1 MNAQG
6 SGLSRAVESV
16 PTRVLIV
23 DSHTIVREGA
33 TVLLGFEDAL
43 AVIGHAATVG
53 DCLRDADRLS
63 PDLII
68 TEIDVGGPGNVEELR
83 RAFPSSLVLVLS
95 LLDSEEAIRAAL
107 AAGAHG
113 YVLKESGRKELLSAI
128 RTVLSGTRFL
138 CERASARIVTRFLD
152 DGTASRAAA
161 TLSPITRSER
171 EILAMV
177 ARGMSNKH
185 IARLRER
192 SVRTIEKQR
201 AMLMRKLGLRNA
213 ADLTRFALE
222 HGLIQRDQVDPSLQ
236 ASGAA

>member
-1 MNAQG
+1 MNAQSSDLAG
-6 SGLSRAVESV
+6 STECE

-23 DSHTIVREGA
+23 DSHTIVREGVS
-33 TVLLGFEDAL
+33 VLLAFEDDL
-43 AVIGHAATVG
+43 AVLGHAASVAE
-53 DCLRDADRLS
+53 CVRDAAYLA

-68 TEIDVGGPGNVEELR
+68 TEIDVGGPDNVEELR
-83 RAFPSSLVLVLS
+83 RAFPASLVLVLS

-113 YVLKESGRKELLSAI
+113 YVLKESGRKELLNAI
-128 RTVLSGTRFL
+128 RTVLEGTRFL
-138 CERASARIVTRFLD
+138 CERASARIVSRFLD
-152 DGTASRAAA
+152 DGSAARATAAP
-161 TLSPITRSER
+161 SPITRSER

-185 IARLRER
+185 IARMRER

-222 HGLIQRDQVDPSLQ
+222 HGLIPAEQ
-236 ASGAA
+236 ADRSAQALGA

>member
-1 MNAQG
+1 MNAQ
-6 SGLSRAVESV
+6 SSDLSRVTECD

-23 DSHTIVREGA
+23 DSHTIVREGVS
-33 TVLLGFEDAL
+33 VLLGVEDHL

-53 DCLRDADRLS
+53 ECLRDAQTLS

-83 RAFPSSLVLVLS
+83 RAFPTSLVLVLS

-113 YVLKESGRKELLSAI
+113 YVLKESGRKELLGAI
-128 RTVLSGTRFL
+128 RAVLSGSRFL
-138 CERASARIVTRFLD
+138 CERASARIVSRFLD
-152 DGTASRAAA
+152 DGSGTRAAA
-161 TLSPITRSER
+161 TPSPITRSER

-222 HGLIQRDQVDPSLQ
+222 HGLIQRDQADPSAQ
-236 ASGAA
+236 ASGG